1 MRTTLSLLA
10 LALLLTFA
18 QPAQA
23 QLRADLG
30 GPAPTQVYGQ
40 GGSASLLSRLVQSGR
55 FRMSHS
61 VEFSTTSVGGQA
73 LSLGMYTNTM
83 MVQLNDHW
91 AARADVAVATS
102 PFGGND
108 AFGMSNQPRVF
119 LRNAEVAYRP
129 NDNFQVRLQVRQN
142 PFGGMMNPYMNPYG
156 MGMGRGMGGMARMGM
171 GSTPTNQL
179 FWRN

>member
-61 VEFSTTSVGGQA
+61 VEFSTTSIGGQA

-156 MGMGRGMGGMARMGM
+156 MGMRRGMGGMARMGM

>member
-10 LALLLTFA
+10 LALLLTLA

-23 QLRADLG
+23 QLRTDLG
-30 GPAPTQVYGQ
+30 GPAPTQLYGQ
-40 GGSASLLSRLVQSGR
+40 TSSASLLSRLIQSDR

-61 VEFSTTSVGGQA
+61 VEFSTTSFGGQA

-83 MVQLNDHW
+83 MVQFNDHW

-129 NDNFQVRLQVRQN
+129 SDKFQVRLQVRQN

-156 MGMGRGMGGMARMGM
+156 MRMGRGMMGMGRMGF